1 MSSGVKRRTLFS
13 LGAQAT
19 LASCLSP
26 FISLGLA
33 RQQSVPSRVSGRKTL
48 ISDLENRIPALMS
61 ASSVPG
67 ASLAV
72 VWDGA
77 VAWRRG
83 FGIVDATSKAPVV
96 AETIFEAGSMSKPVF
111 AYAVLKAS
119 ERGVLDLDTPLTKY
133 TSDRILQD
141 PRLDLITA
149 RHVLSHT
156 SGLPNWRSEKEPMA
170 IQFTPGDRW
179 RYSGEGYW
187 YLQSVLTHLAGKV
200 NTTVC
205 NTFEDGMKVCATD
218 IDDYMR
224 ANLLIPFGMR
234 SSGYV
239 WNSTFEVSAAR
250 GHDLKGAPL
259 PARRASAVEAA
270 RYASA
275 GGLHCTPAEYA
286 TFLVEMMAPKP
297 EDAFRLRKSTQ
308 EVMIR
313 PVVKVSETPIRS
325 SWALGWQVIHGDDGD
340 LVVHGGDNP
349 GFHSFAAMSV
359 PRKSGFVIMTN
370 GDGGPKLIEQ
380 LLVSDLLDRT
390 LAS

>member
-1 MSSGVKRRTLFS
+1 MSRGVQRRTL
-13 LGAQAT
+13 LGLSARAT

-26 FISLGLA
+26 FVSVGLA
-33 RQQSVPSRVSGRKTL
+33 RQQSVPGRASSRNTVV
-48 ISDLENRIPALMS
+48 SDLEKHIPAWMS

-83 FGIVDATSKAPVV
+83 FGIVDATSKASVV

-119 ERGVLDLDTPLTKY
+119 ERGVLDLDAPLTKY
-133 TSDRILQD
+133 ASDRILDD
-141 PRLDLITA
+141 PRLDLVTA
-149 RHVLSHT
+149 RRVLSHT

-187 YLQSVLTHLAGKV
+187 YLQSVLTHLTGKV
-200 NTTVC
+200 NTNLC
-205 NTFEDGMKVCATD
+205 HAFEDGMKVCATD

-224 ANLLIPFGMR
+224 ANLLMPFGMR

-239 WNSTFEVSAAR
+239 WNSTLEAHAAR

-259 PARRASAVEAA
+259 PVRRASAVEAA

-275 GGLHCTPAEYA
+275 GGLHCTPTEYA
-286 TFLVEMMAPKP
+286 AFLLEMMTPKA
-297 EDAFRLRKSTQ
+297 EDAFRLRKSTRD
-308 EVMIR
+308 VMIR

-325 SWALGWQVIHGDDGD
+325 SWALGWQVIHGEDGD
-340 LVVHGGDNP
+340 LIAHGGDNP
-349 GFHSFAAMSV
+349 GFHSFAAISV
-359 PRKSGFVIMTN
+359 PRRSGFVIMTN
-370 GDGGPKLIEQ
+370 GDGGPKVIEQ
-380 LLVSDLLDRT
+380 LLLSDLDRI
-390 LAS
+390 LAA